1 MNSCSKITFHIMFL
15 SRYCTFT
22 GSLVDF
28 YSHSSG
34 CLASMTPLEEA
45 QAHRSFHLPE
55 NESACT
61 FCGAEVASRE
71 GVDNHV
77 LFKHMKAVQ
86 SCSPCQLK
94 LKTKSTATKHMA
106 EQHSEATSSSCI
118 SVQVEQYMYETN
130 RITKR

>member
-1 MNSCSKITFHIMFL
+1 MKFCSCILDNTFLSIFLIFL
-15 SRYCTFT
+15 SRFCTFT

-34 CLASMTPLEEA
+34 CLANMNPLEEA
-45 QAHRSFHLPE
+45 KSHRAFNLPE

-61 FCGAEVASRE
+61 FCGAEVANRG

-77 LFKHMKAVQ
+77 MFKHMKAVQ

-94 LKTKSTATKHMA
+94 LKNKSTAMKHMA
-106 EQHSEATSSSCI
+106 EQHPEATSSSSCI
-118 SVQVEQYMYETN
+118 LVQVDQN
-130 RITKR
+130 I